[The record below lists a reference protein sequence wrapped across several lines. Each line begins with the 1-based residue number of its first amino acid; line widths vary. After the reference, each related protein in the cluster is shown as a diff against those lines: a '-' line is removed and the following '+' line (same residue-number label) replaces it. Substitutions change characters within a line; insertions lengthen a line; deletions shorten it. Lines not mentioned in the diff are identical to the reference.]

1 MFVFLSGVPLLW
13 MVQAAQLMK
22 KLQNVSMIFMLPKNL
37 LGESTT
43 ELCKLYFLFYSD
55 LTSVEEVSSCGLMAV
70 SDL

>member
-1 MFVFLSGVPLLW
+1 

-43 ELCKLYFLFYSD
+43 ELCTLYFLFYSD
-55 LTSVEEVSSCGLMAV
+55 LT
-70 SDL
+70 

>member
-1 MFVFLSGVPLLW
+1 

-55 LTSVEEVSSCGLMAV
+55 LT
-70 SDL
+70 

>member
-1 MFVFLSGVPLLW
+1 

-43 ELCKLYFLFYSD
+43 ELCTLYFLFYSD
-55 LTSVEEVSSCGLMAV
+55 LTSVGEVSSCIHTELDKGGKFLKK
-70 SDL
+70 L

>member
-1 MFVFLSGVPLLW
+1 MFAFLSGVPLLW

-22 KLQNVSMIFMLPKNL
+22 KSQNVSMIFMLPKNL

-55 LTSVEEVSSCGLMAV
+55 LTSVGEVSSCGLVAV